1 MQYFTFLGVGT
12 LPEGY
17 EEALYSFEDN
27 KEEIHASKYV
37 QSAIIEKFQSAIS
50 EVFVFCTE
58 KSYSLGARNIKNEIK
73 TKFNIDIKFITINE
87 FVKIEEILQK
97 MDEVLKEDFIIDVTH
112 SFRNIPISVTMI
124 SNYLEV
130 STKKQLKHLFYGNYN
145 RETNEGLIIDLI
157 NQYENSKIASSLM
170 AFDQFLKISD
180 TYLYNLN
187 DNKINNLMKGIY
199 QFNHMLDYCEFDSC
213 VHSISQIY
221 NFCQSIL
228 KEKDKYIL
236 LTPYLKSIQKKL
248 SNIYIEKNDAI
259 KKIKFIKLLLAHNS
273 LQIAITFTD
282 PLIREELV
290 HYYYFPD
297 SKSFK
302 EELLN
307 KIAKESDFYDLSTDL
322 LFFLNIRNSSKN
334 INSKDYIVNI
344 RNKNNN
350 LSKDVSLLDKENINI
365 FYIKIRNV
373 VNHGGKIDQNIDVNK
388 IILKCLDSIEKFIKE
403 G

>member
-1 MQYFTFLGVGT
+1 MLHIV
-12 LPEGY
+12 L
-17 EEALYSFEDN
+17 
-27 KEEIHASKYV
+27 EI
-37 QSAIIEKFQSAIS
+37 FQ
-50 EVFVFCTE
+50 F
-58 KSYSLGARNIKNEIK
+58 
-73 TKFNIDIKFITINE
+73 
-87 FVKIEEILQK
+87 
-97 MDEVLKEDFIIDVTH
+97 
-112 SFRNIPISVTMI
+112 SVTMI

-228 KEKDKYIL
+228 KEKYKYIL

-282 PLIREELV
+282 QLIREELV

-388 IILKCLDSIEKFIKE
+388 IILKCLDSVEKFIKE

>member
-37 QSAIIEKFQSAIS
+37 QSAIIEKFQSDIS

-97 MDEVLKEDFIIDVTH
+97 MNEVLKEDFIIDVTH

-282 PLIREELV
+282 QLIREELV

-334 INSKDYIVNI
+334 INSKDYIVKI

-350 LSKDVSLLDKENINI
+350 LSKNTDILDKDSIND
-365 FYIKIRNV
+365 FYLKIRNV
-373 VNHGGKIDQNIDVNK
+373 VNCNVARKIQ
-388 IILKCLDSIEKFIKE
+388 KCCK
-403 G
+403 

>member
-37 QSAIIEKFQSAIS
+37 QSAIIEKFQSDIS

-273 LQIAITFTD
+273 LQIAITF
-282 PLIREELV
+282 
-290 HYYYFPD
+290 
-297 SKSFK
+297 K

-388 IILKCLDSIEKFIKE
+388 IILKCLDSVEKFIKE

>member
-37 QSAIIEKFQSAIS
+37 QSAIIEKFQSDIS

-248 SNIYIEKNDAI
+248 SNILYR
-259 KKIKFIKLLLAHNS
+259 KK
-273 LQIAITFTD
+273 
-282 PLIREELV
+282 
-290 HYYYFPD
+290 
-297 SKSFK
+297 
-302 EELLN
+302 
-307 KIAKESDFYDLSTDL
+307 
-322 LFFLNIRNSSKN
+322 
-334 INSKDYIVNI
+334 
-344 RNKNNN
+344 
-350 LSKDVSLLDKENINI
+350 
-365 FYIKIRNV
+365 
-373 VNHGGKIDQNIDVNK
+373 
-388 IILKCLDSIEKFIKE
+388 
-403 G
+403 

>member
-73 TKFNIDIKFITINE
+73 TKYNIDIKLITINE

-282 PLIREELV
+282 QLIREELV

-373 VNHGGKIDQNIDVNK
+373 VNHGGKI
-388 IILKCLDSIEKFIKE
+388 ILKCLDSIEKFIKE